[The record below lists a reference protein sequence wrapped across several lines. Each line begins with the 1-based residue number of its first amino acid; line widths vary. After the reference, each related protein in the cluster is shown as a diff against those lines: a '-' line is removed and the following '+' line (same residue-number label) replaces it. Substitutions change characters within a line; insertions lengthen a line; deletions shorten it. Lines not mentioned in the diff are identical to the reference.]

1 MAISK
6 EQRTRLSSVAVSDI
20 SDAMERLGFR
30 RTVISGFRCS
40 IGERRSVVGPALTV
54 RQVPKHSPAV
64 ASDRLTR
71 HGEVSKSIAQEGDF
85 VVVDAAA
92 RTDVA
97 SWGGHHSERC
107 HDRGVAGVLINGST
121 RDIAEIRRMSFPI
134 FHLGTSPISSRWD
147 QETAEINGTVSIGGV
162 QIRGGDIIVGDED
175 GLIVVAIEQLDAVL
189 GALK

>member
-1 MAISK
+1 MTISN
-6 EQRTRLSSVAVSDI
+6 EQRMRLTSVAVSDI
-20 SDAMERLGFR
+20 SDAMERLGLR

-40 IGERRSVVGPALTV
+40 IGERRSVAGPALTV
-54 RQVPKHSPAV
+54 RQIPKHYPAV

-71 HGEVSKSIAQEGDF
+71 HGEVSKTIAQEGDF

-107 HDRGVAGVLINGST
+107 HGRGVAGVLINGAT
-121 RDIAEIRRMSFPI
+121 RDIAEIRRMDFPI

-147 QETAEINGTVSIGGV
+147 QETAEVNGTVTIAGV
-162 QIRGGDIIVGDED
+162 QIRGGDIVVGDED
-175 GLIVVAIEQLDAVL
+175 GLIVIAVEQLDAVIS
-189 GALK
+189 ALK